1 MDNNEKQ
8 KLIVIAGPTAVGKTR
23 YSVEL
28 AKRIGAEIVSADSM
42 QVYKYMDIGSAKV
55 TKDEM
60 QGIKHYLIDEVEPHE
75 DYNVVRFQEMAKR
88 SLDEI
93 YSKGKIPILC
103 GGTGFYIQALLYD
116 IDFTA
121 EDDKSQSDE
130 IRAELEKTAL
140 EKGNA
145 YVHSMLSEIDPESAR
160 LIPENNL
167 KRVIRAIE
175 FYRLHDEKISE
186 HNMREAEKRS
196 ESKYDLRF
204 FVLTDEREKLYKRID
219 QRVDKMLEAG
229 LLEEVTKLKNMGI
242 LKSSTA
248 MQGIGYRELYSY
260 LDGEISLDEAIEL
273 IKRNSRH
280 YAKRQLT
287 WFKRE
292 QKVNW
297 INISEI
303 KEVTDEFEKYLW

>member
-28 AKRIGAEIVSADSM
+28 AKRLDAEIVSADSM

-55 TKDEM
+55 TAEEM
-60 QGIKHYLIDEVEPHE
+60 QGIKHYLIDEVDPHE
-75 DYNVVRFQEMAKR
+75 DYNVVRFQEMAKK
-88 SLDEI
+88 SLSEI
-93 YSKGKIPILC
+93 YKKGKIPILC

-116 IDFTA
+116 IDFTS
-121 EDDKSQSDE
+121 ENDKQSVE
-130 IRAELEKTAL
+130 IREELEETA
-140 EKGNA
+140 KARGNA
-145 YVHSMLSEIDPESAR
+145 YVHAMLNEIDPESAQV
-160 LIPENNL
+160 IPENNL

-175 FYRLHDEKISE
+175 FYRIHNEKISA
-186 HNMREAEKRS
+186 HNMREAEKRT

-204 FVLTDEREKLYKRID
+204 FVLTDDREKLYKRID
-219 QRVDKMLEAG
+219 QRVDRMIDDG
-229 LLEEVTKLKNMGI
+229 LLDEVLRLKDMGV
-242 LKSSTA
+242 LKGSTA

-260 LDGEISLDEAIEL
+260 LDGEISLSEAIEL

-280 YAKRQLT
+280 YAKRQIT

-292 QKVNW
+292 QNVNW
-297 INISEI
+297 INISET

>member
-28 AKRIGAEIVSADSM
+28 AKRLDAEIVSADSM

-55 TKDEM
+55 TAEEM
-60 QGIKHYLIDEVEPHE
+60 QGIKHYLIDEVDPHE
-75 DYNVVRFQEMAKR
+75 DYNVVRFQEMAKK
-88 SLDEI
+88 SLSEI
-93 YSKGKIPILC
+93 FKKGKIPILC

-116 IDFTA
+116 IDFTS
-121 EDDKSQSDE
+121 ENDKQSEE
-130 IRAELEKTAL
+130 IREELEETA
-140 EKGNA
+140 KARGNA
-145 YVHSMLSEIDPESAR
+145 YVHAMLNEIDPESAQV
-160 LIPENNL
+160 IPENNL

-175 FYRLHDEKISE
+175 FYRLHNEKISA
-186 HNMREAEKRS
+186 HNMREAEKRA

-204 FVLTDEREKLYKRID
+204 FVLTDDREKLYKRID
-219 QRVDKMLEAG
+219 QRVDRMIDDG
-229 LLEEVTKLKNMGI
+229 LLDEVLRLKDMGV

-260 LDGEISLDEAIEL
+260 LDGEISLSEAIEL

-280 YAKRQLT
+280 YAKRQIT

-292 QKVNW
+292 QNVNW
-297 INISEI
+297 INISET

>member
-1 MDNNEKQ
+1 MDNNEKL

-28 AKRIGAEIVSADSM
+28 AKRLDAEIVSADSM

-55 TKDEM
+55 TAEEM
-60 QGIKHYLIDEVEPHE
+60 QGIKHYLIDEVDPHE
-75 DYNVVRFQEMAKR
+75 DYNVVRFQEMAKK
-88 SLDEI
+88 SLSEI
-93 YSKGKIPILC
+93 YKKGKIPILC

-116 IDFTA
+116 IDFTS
-121 EDDKSQSDE
+121 ENDKQSEE
-130 IRAELEKTAL
+130 IREELEETA
-140 EKGNA
+140 KARGNA
-145 YVHSMLSEIDPESAR
+145 YVHAMLNEIDPESAQI
-160 LIPENNL
+160 IPENNL

-175 FYRLHDEKISE
+175 FYRLHNEKISA
-186 HNMREAEKRS
+186 HNMREAEKRT

-204 FVLTDEREKLYKRID
+204 FVLTDDREKLYKRID
-219 QRVDKMLEAG
+219 QRVDRMIDDG
-229 LLEEVTKLKNMGI
+229 LLDEVLRLKDMGV
-242 LKSSTA
+242 LKGSTA

-260 LDGEISLDEAIEL
+260 LDGEISLSEAIEL

-280 YAKRQLT
+280 YAKRQIT

-292 QKVNW
+292 QNVNW
-297 INISEI
+297 INISET

>member
-28 AKRIGAEIVSADSM
+28 AKRLDAEIVSADSM

-55 TKDEM
+55 TAEEM
-60 QGIKHYLIDEVEPHE
+60 QRIKHYLIDEVDPHE
-75 DYNVVRFQEMAKR
+75 DYNVVRFQEMAKK
-88 SLDEI
+88 SLSEI
-93 YSKGKIPILC
+93 YKKGKIPILC

-116 IDFTA
+116 IDFTS
-121 EDDKSQSDE
+121 ENDKQSEE
-130 IRAELEKTAL
+130 IREELEETA
-140 EKGNA
+140 KARGNA
-145 YVHSMLSEIDPESAR
+145 YVHAMLNEIDPESAQV
-160 LIPENNL
+160 IPENNL

-175 FYRLHDEKISE
+175 FYRLHNEKISA
-186 HNMREAEKRS
+186 HNMREAEKRT

-204 FVLTDEREKLYKRID
+204 FVLTDDREKLYKRID
-219 QRVDKMLEAG
+219 QRVDRMIDDG
-229 LLEEVTKLKNMGI
+229 LLDEVLRLKDMGV
-242 LKSSTA
+242 LKGSTA

-260 LDGEISLDEAIEL
+260 LDGEISLSEAIEL

-280 YAKRQLT
+280 YAKRQIT

-292 QKVNW
+292 QNVNW
-297 INISEI
+297 INISET

>member
-1 MDNNEKQ
+1 MDNTEKQ

-28 AKRIGAEIVSADSM
+28 AKRLDAEIVSADSM

-55 TKDEM
+55 TAEEM
-60 QGIKHYLIDEVEPHE
+60 QGIKHYLIDEVDPHE
-75 DYNVVRFQEMAKR
+75 DYNVVRFQEMAKK
-88 SLDEI
+88 SLSEI
-93 YSKGKIPILC
+93 YKKGKIPILC

-116 IDFTA
+116 IDFTS
-121 EDDKSQSDE
+121 ENDKQSVE
-130 IRAELEKTAL
+130 IREELEETA
-140 EKGNA
+140 KARGNA
-145 YVHSMLSEIDPESAR
+145 YVHAMLNEIDPESAQV
-160 LIPENNL
+160 IPENNL

-175 FYRLHDEKISE
+175 FYRIHNEKISA
-186 HNMREAEKRS
+186 HNMREAEKRT

-204 FVLTDEREKLYKRID
+204 FVLTDDREKLYKRID
-219 QRVDKMLEAG
+219 QRVDRMIDDG
-229 LLEEVTKLKNMGI
+229 LLDEVLRLKDMGV
-242 LKSSTA
+242 LKGSTA

-260 LDGEISLDEAIEL
+260 LDGEISLSEAIEL

-280 YAKRQLT
+280 YAKRQIT

-292 QKVNW
+292 QNVNW
-297 INISEI
+297 INISET